1 MEIIIDS
8 FERWFLGYHLTNKD
22 MIIIILSILMR
33 ISIIIFVIVLAYISI
48 QSFLGTRIGRG
59 CGIYG
64 LIYLPCQVLFHKK
77 NSGTQ
82 LMRESRKL

>member
-33 ISIIIFVIVLAYISI
+33 ISIITFVIVLAYISI

-59 CGIYG
+59 
-64 LIYLPCQVLFHKK
+64 
-77 NSGTQ
+77 
-82 LMRESRKL
+82 